1 MTSPGV
7 TAREQRGEGG
17 FTLLEMLVML
27 AVLGLMVGLVVARG
41 PMRSAG
47 LDARMA
53 ANQLAGTLRAA
64 RSQAIAA
71 DQPVAVAIDA
81 ASGLVQVGSA
91 TPRAIGA
98 AVSGLARPLV
108 FLPDGS
114 SRGAAVI
121 VASGPVRM
129 RVTVDWLTGR
139 VSIANAS

>member
-1 MTSPGV
+1 MSGRLPD
-7 TAREQRGEGG
+7 RG
-17 FTLLEMLVML
+17 FTLLEMLVVL

-64 RSQAIAA
+64 RSEAIAR
-71 DQPVAVAIDA
+71 DRPVAVAIDGGAGTVRVGTA
-81 ASGLVQVGSA
+81 A
-91 TPRAIGA
+91 PRAVGA
-98 AVSGLARPLV
+98 TLSGLARPLV

-114 SRGAAVI
+114 SAGAAVI
-121 VASGPVRM
+121 VAAGAIRK

-139 VSIANAS
+139 VSIADGS